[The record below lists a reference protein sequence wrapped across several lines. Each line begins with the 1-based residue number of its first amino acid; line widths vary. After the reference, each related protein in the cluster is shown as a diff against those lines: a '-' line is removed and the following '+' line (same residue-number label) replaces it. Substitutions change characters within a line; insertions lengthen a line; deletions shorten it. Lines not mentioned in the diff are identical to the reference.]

1 MRRVLKFSA
10 DWCQPC
16 KMLAK
21 TLKEVQTEVPI
32 EEYDIDENEQYAREY
47 HIRGVPTLIMMDEN
61 VEVKRKSGLMS
72 KAELEVWLNG

>member
-32 EEYDIDENEQYAREY
+32 EEYDIDENEKYAKEF